1 MSIRRMLPFILINI
15 FVSAAVV
22 LLILNWWDG
31 RPEVAEVPAGTAI
44 PTPTSPVQP
53 NFVATPA
60 PTLTPE
66 ASAGPFVY
74 VVQAGD
80 ILANI
85 SIRFDV
91 PIEDIVAA
99 NNLFDPNSLYVG
111 QELIIPIG
119 GLPTATPL
127 PTDTPISSE
136 PPTPIPTEPAAEG
149 EVNIQINEVVAPGQ
163 LTDEAVSIINLGT
176 RPVALQGW
184 RLVDEQGHIYTF
196 GQVTLF
202 GEGAAILVHTETGQD
217 GPSNLYWGL
226 EEAIWEAGETIS
238 LLDNEGNVRAQS
250 IIP

>member
-1 MSIRRMLPFILINI
+1 MLPFILINI

-22 LLILNWWDG
+22 MLILNWWDD
-31 RPEVAEVPAGTAI
+31 RQEVAEVPAGTPMLTA
-44 PTPTSPVQP
+44 TLPVQP
-53 NFVATPA
+53 NFMATPG
-60 PTLTPE
+60 PTLTVEPTE
-66 ASAGPFVY
+66 GPLVY

-80 ILANI
+80 MLANI
-85 SIRFDV
+85 SLRFDV
-91 PIEDIVAA
+91 PMEDIVAA

-119 GLPTATPL
+119 GLPTATPV
-127 PTDTPISSE
+127 PTDTPVSSE

-149 EVNIQINEVVAPGQ
+149 EVNIQVNEVVAPGQ

-184 RLVDEQGHIYTF
+184 QLLDEQGHIYTF

-202 GEGAAILVHTETGQD
+202 GEGAAILVHTETGQN

-226 EEAIWEAGETIS
+226 EEAIWQSGETIS
-238 LLDNEGNVRAQS
+238 LLDSEGTVRAQS